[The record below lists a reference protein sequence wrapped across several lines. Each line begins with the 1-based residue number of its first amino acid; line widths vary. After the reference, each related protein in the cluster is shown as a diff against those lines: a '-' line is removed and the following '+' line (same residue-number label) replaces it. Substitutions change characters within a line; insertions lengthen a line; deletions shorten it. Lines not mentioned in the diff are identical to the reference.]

1 MPHLRTNRL
10 ELTPLRSED
19 AAELFAIRT
28 EPSVARFQGWIPA
41 DLAEAEDFIARQG
54 NAVFETPESWFQ
66 LAIRPLDVDTLLGD
80 LGVHFLEEGSRQVEI
95 GFTLSPTE
103 QGRGIATEAVGALL
117 DHLFGVLDKHRVI
130 ASVDPRNDR
139 AIALLTRL
147 GFRQEAHFVRS
158 LLVDSE
164 WVDDLRFGLLQ
175 EEWTRR

>member
-1 MPHLRTNRL
+1 M
-10 ELTPLRSED
+10 
-19 AAELFAIRT
+19 
-28 EPSVARFQGWIPA
+28 
-41 DLAEAEDFIARQG
+41 
-54 NAVFETPESWFQ
+54 
-66 LAIRPLDVDTLLGD
+66 
-80 LGVHFLEEGSRQVEI
+80 EI